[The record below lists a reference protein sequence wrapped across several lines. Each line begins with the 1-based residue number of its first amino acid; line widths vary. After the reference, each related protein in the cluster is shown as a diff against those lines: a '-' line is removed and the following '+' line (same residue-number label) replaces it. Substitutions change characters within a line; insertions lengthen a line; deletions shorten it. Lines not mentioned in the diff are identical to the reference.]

1 LIHALSI
8 AFALVAAGCIVVA
21 IAMVVRGDDDRW
33 GYVVR
38 IAAVVCFA
46 IAVVLNVLR

>member
-1 LIHALSI
+1 VLQILSI
-8 AFALVAAGCIVVA
+8 LFALAAAACILVA
-21 IAMVVRGDDDRW
+21 IAMIVRGDDDRR

>member
-1 LIHALSI
+1 MLRALAI
-8 AFALVAAGCIVVA
+8 VFALVAAACIVVA

>member
-1 LIHALSI
+1 LIQGLSI
-8 AFALVAAGCIVVA
+8 AFALVAVACMVVA
-21 IAMVVRGDDDRW
+21 IAMVVRGDDDRR

>member
-1 LIHALSI
+1 
-8 AFALVAAGCIVVA
+8 
-21 IAMVVRGDDDRW
+21 MVVRGYDDRR

>member
-1 LIHALSI
+1 MLQTLSI
-8 AFALVAAGCIVVA
+8 LFALVAAGCILVA